1 MISIAFNWQSRL
13 NAWSSYRCRLYRICS
28 PKSGTVESRR
38 EVASMEHL
46 KYWTRSINLPIY
58 LVSFYCI
65 FCSFVLFKKFTLSC
79 VSYGIFAPFFMFE
92 RKNTKLTKNVS
103 EKFDLTIDTFFVIY
117 SCIYIYKGNVQL
129 NLQKLNISPNKQMKI
144 A

>member
-1 MISIAFNWQSRL
+1 MISIAFNWRSRL
-13 NAWSSYRCRLYRICS
+13 NAWSSYRCRLFRICS

-38 EVASMEHL
+38 EVASMEDL

-58 LVSFYCI
+58 LVSFYFI
-65 FCSFVLFKKFTLSC
+65 FVLFTKFTLSC

-103 EKFDLTIDTFFVIY
+103 EKFDLATECFFVIY
-117 SCIYIYKGNVQL
+117 CCCIYIYKGNVQL